1 MQKNGSRLEQL
12 TSLRF
17 FAALAIVFHHLRGEM
32 GVRDVDVG
40 LDQGVSFFFVLSGFI
55 LAYVYPQLPHGK
67 AVGTFWR
74 ARIARIW
81 PAHFASF
88 LLGWLLLDYKIVPAT
103 AIANLALV
111 QAWVPFWSFFFSYNG
126 VAWSISTE
134 FFFYL
139 CFPFLLHRW
148 DATWRVKLGGAA
160 TLLLVLVWA
169 CSALAL
175 PLPLEVPTDRDA
187 FQPSQVGVLYISPL
201 SRLLEFIVGMVA
213 AQLFQTRKYMTAKRL
228 GTALEFGMLLLCVL
242 NVIAS
247 WYAVGVVDDIF
258 PGAPIVQWIAHS
270 SSLFSFA
277 ALFYVMAHGRGRIS
291 ALLQLRPLVFLG
303 EISFSM
309 YLVHQILILYFS
321 SNKSSFARLGGPL
334 DLVVFFGVLILL
346 SYLMW
351 RCIELPARAV
361 LTGTAGSI
369 RFDLKKSLGPASAA
383 LLLWITL
390 ATVFT
395 QPGGADF
402 ISEREASLMTPASL
416 APHTGSVFG
425 KRFELR
431 GLDVRCLA
439 DGIELD
445 LAWQSRMDQPFGY
458 MNALHLVD
466 AGGAILAQQDYGQPT
481 RTSMVKAG
489 QIWKERVF
497 LSAGRLQPS
506 MTSIALA
513 VYRGADLLA
522 IDKGN
527 TDWGGRRLIIPLP
540 ECQSQL
546 N

>member
-17 FAALAIVFHHLRGEM
+17 FAALAIVFQHLRGEM
-32 GVRDVDVG
+32 GVRDVNLG
-40 LDQGVSFFFVLSGFI
+40 LGQGVSFFFVLSGFI
-55 LAYVYPQLPHGK
+55 LSYVYPHLPDRK
-67 AVGTFWR
+67 AIVSFWR

-88 LLGWLLLDYKIVPAT
+88 LLGWWLLDYKIVPAT

-111 QAWVPFWSFFFSYNG
+111 QAWVPSWNFFLSYNA

-148 DATWRVKLGGAA
+148 SATWRAKLVGAA
-160 TLLLVLVWA
+160 LLLLVLVWA
-169 CSALAL
+169 CGALAL
-175 PLPLEVPTDRDA
+175 PVVAPTDLNA
-187 FQPSQVGVLYISPL
+187 FEPTQLGVLYISPL
-201 SRLLEFIVGMVA
+201 SRLLEFIVGMAA
-213 AQLFQTRKYMTAKRL
+213 AQLFQTRKYTTGRRM
-228 GTALEFGMLLLCVL
+228 GTAIEIGVLLLCLL

-247 WYAVGVVDDIF
+247 HYALEAIDAMF
-258 PGAPIVQWIAHS
+258 PDAPINQWIGPS
-270 SSLFSFA
+270 SSFLSFA
-277 ALFYVMAHGRGRIS
+277 ALIYVMAHGLGRVS
-291 ALLQLRPLVFLG
+291 ALLQQRPLVLLG

-309 YLVHQILILYFS
+309 YLVHQILILYFLN
-321 SNKSSFARLGGPL
+321 NKGSFARVGGQL
-334 DLVVFFGVLILL
+334 DLVVFFGVLLLL

-361 LTGTAGSI
+361 LTGSAGSV
-369 RFDLKKSLGPASAA
+369 RLDFKRLLGPASAA
-383 LLLWITL
+383 LMLWITL
-390 ATVFT
+390 AAVFT
-395 QPGGADF
+395 RSGGANF
-402 ISEREASLMTPASL
+402 ISERDASLMTHAPM
-416 APHTGSVFG
+416 APHSGSVFG
-425 KRFELR
+425 GRFELR
-431 GLDVRCLA
+431 GLDVRCLP

-445 LAWQSRMDQPFGY
+445 VAWQSRMDQPFGY

-466 AGGAILAQQDYGQPT
+466 ASGAILAQQDYGQPT
-481 RTSMVKAG
+481 RTAMVKAG
-489 QIWKERVF
+489 QIWRDRVF
-497 LSAGRLQPS
+497 LPASKLQQS
-506 MTSIALA
+506 TRSIALA

-540 ECQSQL
+540 DCQSQL

>member
-32 GVRDVDVG
+32 GVPDVNIG
-40 LDQGVSFFFVLSGFI
+40 LGQGVSFFFVLSGFI
-55 LAYVYPQLPHGK
+55 LAYVYPHLPDRK
-67 AVGTFWR
+67 AIAGFWR

-81 PAHFASF
+81 PAHVASF
-88 LLGWLLLDYKIVPAT
+88 LLGWWLLGYEIVPAT
-103 AIANLALV
+103 VVAYLALV
-111 QAWVPFWSFFFSYNG
+111 QAWIPSWNFYFSYNA

-148 DATWRVKLGGAA
+148 SATWRVKLAGGVL
-160 TLLLVLVWA
+160 LLLVLVWA

-175 PLPLEVPTDRDA
+175 PALVPPNGGA
-187 FQPSQVGVLYISPL
+187 FQPSQHGVLYISPFG
-201 SRLLEFIVGMVA
+201 RLLEFIVGMA
-213 AQLFQTRKYMTAKRL
+213 AAHLFQTRRYTTGKRV
-228 GTALEFGMLLLCVL
+228 GTALEIGVLLLCVL

-247 WYAVGVVDDIF
+247 HRVIGMIEGVF
-258 PGAPIVQWIAHS
+258 PAAPINQWIGPS
-270 SSLFSFA
+270 SSLLSFA
-277 ALFYVMAHGRGRIS
+277 ALIYVMAHGHGRVS
-291 ALLQLRPLVFLG
+291 ALLQVRPLVLLG

-309 YLVHQILILYFS
+309 YLVHQILIGYLSSHKSGFS
-321 SNKSSFARLGGPL
+321 RVGGYL
-334 DLVVFFGVLILL
+334 DLVVFFGVLVLL

-361 LTGTAGSI
+361 LTGSARSI
-369 RFDLKKSLGPASAA
+369 RLDLKKSLGPASAA

-445 LAWQSRMDQPFGY
+445 FAWQSRMDQPFGY

-481 RTSMVKAG
+481 RSSMVKAG